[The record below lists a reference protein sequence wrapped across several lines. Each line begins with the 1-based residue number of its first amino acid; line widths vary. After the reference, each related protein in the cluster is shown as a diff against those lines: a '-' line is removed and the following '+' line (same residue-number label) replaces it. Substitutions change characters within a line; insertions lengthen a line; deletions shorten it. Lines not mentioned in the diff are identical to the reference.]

1 MVEATPSPPFEMPEP
16 DLLLQLLIIA
26 LDAPAQLGEIYQVA
40 EGDILLKRREPI
52 FCRLGLTFRPLDQQP
67 FFRAALGKIV
77 IAMATRIR
85 NRAKREDNCSAEP
98 SRHAILCQALA
109 GKPKASCLTEVG
121 R

>member
-77 IAMATRIR
+77 ISMGDADTHSGKARGQLFG
-85 NRAKREDNCSAEP
+85 RAFAPRDLLP
-98 SRHAILCQALA
+98 GFGRQAQSKL
-109 GKPKASCLTEVG
+109 LD
-121 R
+121 